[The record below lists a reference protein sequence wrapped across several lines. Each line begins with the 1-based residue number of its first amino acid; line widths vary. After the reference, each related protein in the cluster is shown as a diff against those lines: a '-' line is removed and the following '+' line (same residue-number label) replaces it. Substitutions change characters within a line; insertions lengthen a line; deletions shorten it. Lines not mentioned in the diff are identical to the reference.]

1 MAQARGT
8 FASTK
13 TIRAMFEIVI
23 SLGLYAGALFLLVKG
38 AFDFCNI
45 HHDNVVTEP

>member
-1 MAQARGT
+1 
-8 FASTK
+8 
-13 TIRAMFEIVI
+13 MFEIVI